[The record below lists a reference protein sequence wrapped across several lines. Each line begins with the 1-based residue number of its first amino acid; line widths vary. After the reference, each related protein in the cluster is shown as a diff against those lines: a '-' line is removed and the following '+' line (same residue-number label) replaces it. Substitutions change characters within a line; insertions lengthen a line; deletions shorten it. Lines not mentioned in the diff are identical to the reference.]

1 MAHWKWGVGVVGA
14 GSVLAACFTGSSG
27 GGGGTPTF
35 DAGFGDAGFG
45 PDGAVTADS
54 GGGPVDGGVSADGGT
69 STDASG
75 DAGGNPACGNSP
87 DAGGL
92 PYTGI
97 VELSRVLAPPA
108 AAVYEALGE
117 FDTTASAP
125 PPMGTCNGGTQV
137 GACCYQPTSG
147 GTIPTP
153 ESAGTLTIKDGANTL
168 ATLQSPNYVATSATL
183 TTLTWAAG
191 ATLSVSTSGGTLDA
205 FTANLKAPAL
215 LAGLTPSFTAT
226 VPVTLSSDFVVSWTP
241 SNEAC
246 SQISFGFSQGAGM
259 AYIGCVV
266 DDSAGTVTVPKA
278 LLGMFTATT
287 GTAVLERVEGKELVT
302 ANSGIKYVVLD
313 VIQAKTTYSP

>member
-1 MAHWKWGVGVVGA
+1 MPYWKWGVGVVGA
-14 GSVLAACFTGSSG
+14 GSLVTACFTGSSG

-35 DAGFGDAGFG
+35 DAGFGDSGVG
-45 PDGAVTADS
+45 PDGAVSGDS
-54 GGGPVDGGVSADGGT
+54 GGGAVDSAA
-69 STDASG
+69 STDSGTASG
-75 DAGGNPACGNSP
+75 DAGGNPACGNAP

-125 PPMGTCNGGTQV
+125 PPMGTCSGGTLV

-168 ATLQSPNYVATSATL
+168 ATLMSPSYVATSATL

-191 ATLSVSTSGGTLDA
+191 ATLDVSTSGATLDA
-205 FTANLKAPAL
+205 FTANVKAPAL
-215 LAGLTPSFTAT
+215 LAGLTPTFTSTIA
-226 VPVTLSSDFVVSWTP
+226 VTLSSDFVVTWTP

-246 SQISFGFSQGAGM
+246 SEISFGFSQGAGM

-266 DDSAGTVTVPKA
+266 DDSAGTVTVPKS

-287 GTAVLERVEGKELVT
+287 GTAVLERVEGKKLVN
-302 ANSGIKYVVLD
+302 ANAGIGIVALD